1 MAKYTL
7 IVVSLLVFI
16 AGTARAQSVI
26 DQQNLLNLGD
36 RTGKTDGSL
45 IYTRSGSY
53 YGIMGTPYLN
63 EKWSPATISTLD
75 GRKHQNTPVMYNAHY
90 DLIEAVVGKD
100 TLILDSRLIREVE
113 LPIVDKDGLRVAKL
127 RNGFAEPKEKI
138 ESTDFFEIIY
148 DGSEIT
154 LFRKHYKHLKPS
166 NFDPAYNTG
175 SKFDEFI
182 LQSTTYVKTSNGNI
196 EKLKANKKGVLGLM
210 ADKSKEVESFTNKEK
225 LKFNVDADL
234 ILIFSYYEGL

>member
-1 MAKYTL
+1 MLKS
-7 IVVSLLVFI
+7 SLLLFSICALMVI
-16 AGTARAQSVI
+16 PLQAQTVI

-36 RTGKTDGSL
+36 RTGKTDGTL

-63 EKWSPATISTLD
+63 DKWSPATISTLD

-100 TLILDSRLIREVE
+100 TLILDSRLIREIE
-113 LPIVDKDGLRVAKL
+113 LPVVDKDGLRVAKL
-127 RNGFAEPKEKI
+127 RNGFTEPKEKI
-138 ESTDFFEIIY
+138 EPTNFFEIMY
-148 DGSEIT
+148 EGSKIT
-154 LFRKHYKHLKPS
+154 LLRKHYKHLKPS

-182 LQSTTYVKTSNGNI
+182 LQTTTYVKTPNGKI
-196 EKLKANKKGVLGLM
+196 SKLKANKKGILELTG
-210 ADKSKEVESFTNKEK
+210 DKSKQVDSFVSKEK